1 MRSIIERSGYKY
13 IPVDA
18 GGSAASQLPD
28 VERMI
33 AQGIDALVIQ
43 LVDKDEIMSAVER
56 VAQAGIPMIAYDRL
70 IEHEKVFDIT
80 FDNVGVGRI
89 IHRQTEA
96 TGRQLCDH
104 QGRSGRRQHG
114 FPAGGH
120 GRGDRPCRGRRTDQ
134 DRRRDECR
142 WLETR

>member
-43 LVDKDEIMSAVER
+43 LVEKDEIMSAVER

-70 IEHEKVFDIT
+70 IEHENVFDIT
-80 FDNVGVGRI
+80 FDNVGVERV

-96 TGRQLCDH
+96 AGR
-104 QGRSGRRQHG
+104 
-114 FPAGGH
+114 
-120 GRGDRPCRGRRTDQ
+120 
-134 DRRRDECR
+134 
-142 WLETR
+142 